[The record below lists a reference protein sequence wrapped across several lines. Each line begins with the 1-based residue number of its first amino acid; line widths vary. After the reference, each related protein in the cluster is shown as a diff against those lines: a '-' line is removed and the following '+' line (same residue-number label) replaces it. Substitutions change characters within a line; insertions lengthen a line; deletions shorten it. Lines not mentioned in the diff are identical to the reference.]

1 MSTHDHSSWLTSTWP
16 FVRSQLPDAP
26 ATVVEIGCG
35 ELGGFVPMLR
45 QDGYDAVGV
54 DPEAP
59 DGSEYH
65 QTEFEQYDVERP
77 VDAIVASASLHH
89 VADLG
94 DVLAR
99 VSAALVEG
107 GVLVI
112 VEWEWERFD
121 EPTARWCFARLPAE
135 PDESHP
141 GWLSHHQAGWSA
153 SQQLWDDYLSGW
165 AREEC
170 LHTGEAMLT
179 ELDARFERRVF
190 ERRPYFFAD
199 LADTSEADEQDA
211 IDAGE
216 IQAAC
221 LRTSWIRRSGH
232 ENPKR

>member
-1 MSTHDHSSWLTSTWP
+1 MSSHAHSSWLPTIWP

-26 ATVVEIGCG
+26 ATVIEIGCG

-45 QDGYDAVGV
+45 QEGFDAVGV

-59 DGSEYH
+59 DAPEYH
-65 QTEFEQYDVERP
+65 QTAFEQYAVERP
-77 VDAIVASASLHH
+77 VDAIVACASLHH

-99 VSAALVEG
+99 VSGALVQG
-107 GVLVI
+107 GLLVV

-121 EPTARWCFARLPAE
+121 EPTSRWCFARLPTE
-135 PDESHP
+135 QDESHP
-141 GWLSHHQAGWSA
+141 AWLSHHQAEWSS
-153 SQQLWDDYLSGW
+153 SQQPWDDYLSAW
-165 AREEC
+165 AREEG

-179 ELDARFERRVF
+179 ELDTRFDRQMF

-211 IDAGE
+211 IDAGQ
-216 IQAAC
+216 IQATC
-221 LRTSWIRRSGH
+221 LRTSWTRASGT
-232 ENPKR
+232 